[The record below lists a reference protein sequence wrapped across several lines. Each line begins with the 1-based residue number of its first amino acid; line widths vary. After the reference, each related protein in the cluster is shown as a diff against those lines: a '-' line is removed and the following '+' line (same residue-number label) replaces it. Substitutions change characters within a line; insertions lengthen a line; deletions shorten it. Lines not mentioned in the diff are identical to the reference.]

1 MCLFILFQ
9 NLNDKYQNFPN
20 LISTLKTII
29 RNHVGKAEKENR
41 KQIKRYFDQEKEYI
55 NSGHKDFEINFERK
69 QIAHRPGED
78 AVEANDQKTDGNFL
92 ATETSDLNSEKQN
105 ILNFK
110 NDSKG
115 RKKKKKRYFDQEQ
128 IADKPGEDAAEADD
142 QKTDE
147 YVLATEP
154 SESNSEKLNILNFQN
169 DLKGRKRFYQSSK
182 DLIGAMWEDDA
193 IILEAILKHLQIIQ
207 DSLSDKLKKIIHFE
221 IFHSTKIFVEQGLAN
236 ALIDEW
242 KRDKDVMSSDEKQ
255 RKQIL
260 QLEND
265 IEKNKKALE
274 IVSGMTKMIRNF
286 QKQDTGSDYI
296 RADYIEDDTS
306 HLRLTFVSSDD
317 ENDEDTFLSS

>member
-1 MCLFILFQ
+1 M
-9 NLNDKYQNFPN
+9 
-20 LISTLKTII
+20 KTII
-29 RNHVGKAEKENR
+29 RNHVRKAEKEN
-41 KQIKRYFDQEKEYI
+41 KNQIKRYFDQEKEYI

-69 QIAHRPGED
+69 QIAHRSGED
-78 AVEANDQKTDGNFL
+78 V
-92 ATETSDLNSEKQN
+92 
-105 ILNFK
+105 
-110 NDSKG
+110 
-115 RKKKKKRYFDQEQ
+115 
-128 IADKPGEDAAEADD
+128 AEADG

-147 YVLATEP
+147 YVLAAET

-169 DLKGRKRFYQSSK
+169 DSKGRKRFYQSSK
-182 DLIGAMWEDDA
+182 DLIGDMWEDDA

-242 KRDKDVMSSDEKQ
+242 KRNKDVMSSDESQ
-255 RKQIL
+255 QKQIL

-286 QKQDTGSDYI
+286 QNQDIGSDYI
-296 RADYIEDDTS
+296 RSDYIEDDIG
-306 HLRLTFVSSDD
+306 HLRLTYVSSDD
-317 ENDEDTFLSS
+317 ESDEEIFLSS